1 MRLHPER
8 GARQVVVQ
16 RIPAVRG
23 RPDDQREHVRES
35 EGGHCREY
43 DQDGWWRKLRPG
55 MRKARRTSQHPH
67 GGRAEKG
74 EDERCEDAAARERVE
89 RREEERERDDFC
101 EADGKG
107 G

>member
-1 MRLHPER
+1 
-8 GARQVVVQ
+8 
-16 RIPAVRG
+16 
-23 RPDDQREHVRES
+23 DQREHVRES

-107 G
+107 GDGQFGARRDSEREREEQPGRR